1 MIAPSR
7 AATKG
12 SGLLEIA
19 HRKEALLDTRTK
31 ITKLA
36 DWIIEPGE
44 EWIVVAGVFDPVALD
59 TANAVMRHARPGAK
73 LAVVVAEGLE
83 TLLSREARANLFAA
97 LRAVD
102 AVFIEDVDAV
112 IDRAKRQGG
121 RVTLRD
127 ERAGD
132 RQRAENFSRF
142 ILRRQEAAKGEQ
154 AEKRSQ

>member
-1 MIAPSR
+1 LR
-7 AATKG
+7 AGTKG

-31 ITKLA
+31 VIKLA
-36 DWIIEPGE
+36 EWIVEPGE
-44 EWIVVAGVFDPVALD
+44 EWGVVAGVFDPVALD
-59 TANAVMRHARPGAK
+59 AANAVTRHARPGAK
-73 LAVVVAEGLE
+73 LAVAVAEGIE

-112 IDRAKRQGG
+112 IDRATRQGG
-121 RVTLRD
+121 RAAFRD

-132 RQRAENFSRF
+132 PQRAEDFSRF
-142 ILRRQEAAKGEQ
+142 ILRRQEAAGKGAQ
-154 AEKRSQ
+154 AEKRGQ